1 MAEQEKYALDP
12 GASESAGFSGEEIVK
27 HQKGS

>member
-1 MAEQEKYALDP
+1 MAVQEKYALDP

-27 HQKGS
+27 H